1 MDNTLKIDFDNFDF
15 DNLYNQDEG
24 ILENKNILY
33 IHNNE
38 NVNVNKM
45 YSFFKEFKTK
55 EVLICEDIEI
65 AINKIKSYDIRF
77 VVIED
82 SFIKHNTENLLNQ
95 ISELFDKNKIIIFY
109 KNIKNDLLNKILL
122 NDVTNIIFNFND
134 LNNEFKNIIEKINE
148 KEKNKI
154 KIENKEKNNNNNN
167 IINTNQNKGEDLENL
182 TYILNYQENL
192 ISIIEDKKIILRNNS
207 FLSFLGK
214 RNLDDLNSEENL
226 FDNIFMKEKGYIYS
240 DERSWLEKI
249 LEDYN
254 TNLDFK
260 VKMYDKFNSCEKVF
274 LLKITMIPSYN
285 EKYLIELTDISKTI
299 EIQEYYEEKAYVDN
313 LTKIFNRQKIT
324 LELNKL
330 TKSKTNY
337 SILFLDI
344 DYFKKINDNYGHDVG
359 DDVLKKVA
367 NVLNYSIRK
376 GDLLGRWGG
385 EEFLAILPNASPEK
399 TIEIA
404 ERLRG
409 LIEKTR
415 FENIKQVT
423 ISIGASNLN
432 TFDTRREEVIKRADE
447 ALYKSKQ
454 NGRNQVNYI

>member
-1 MDNTLKIDFDNFDF
+1 M
-15 DNLYNQDEG
+15 YN
-24 ILENKNILY
+24 
-33 IHNNE
+33 
-38 NVNVNKM
+38 
-45 YSFFKEFKTK
+45 
-55 EVLICEDIEI
+55 
-65 AINKIKSYDIRF
+65 
-77 VVIED
+77 
-82 SFIKHNTENLLNQ
+82 
-95 ISELFDKNKIIIFY
+95 
-109 KNIKNDLLNKILL
+109 
-122 NDVTNIIFNFND
+122 
-134 LNNEFKNIIEKINE
+134 
-148 KEKNKI
+148 
-154 KIENKEKNNNNNN
+154 
-167 IINTNQNKGEDLENL
+167 
-182 TYILNYQENL
+182 
-192 ISIIEDKKIILRNNS
+192 
-207 FLSFLGK
+207 
-214 RNLDDLNSEENL
+214 
-226 FDNIFMKEKGYIYS
+226 
-240 DERSWLEKI
+240 
-249 LEDYN
+249 
-254 TNLDFK
+254 
-260 VKMYDKFNSCEKVF
+260 KFNSCEKVF

-285 EKYLIELTDISKTI
+285 EKYLIDLTDISKTI

-330 TKSKTNY
+330 TKNKTNY

-399 TIEIA
+399 TIEIS

>member
-95 ISELFDKNKIIIFY
+95 ISELFDKSKIIIFY

-214 RNLDDLNSEENL
+214 KNLDDLNSEENL

-240 DERSWLEKI
+240 DERSWLK
-249 LEDYN
+249 
-254 TNLDFK
+254 
-260 VKMYDKFNSCEKVF
+260 
-274 LLKITMIPSYN
+274 
-285 EKYLIELTDISKTI
+285 KY
-299 EIQEYYEEKAYVDN
+299 
-313 LTKIFNRQKIT
+313 
-324 LELNKL
+324 
-330 TKSKTNY
+330 
-337 SILFLDI
+337 
-344 DYFKKINDNYGHDVG
+344 
-359 DDVLKKVA
+359 
-367 NVLNYSIRK
+367 
-376 GDLLGRWGG
+376 
-385 EEFLAILPNASPEK
+385 
-399 TIEIA
+399 
-404 ERLRG
+404 
-409 LIEKTR
+409 
-415 FENIKQVT
+415 
-423 ISIGASNLN
+423 
-432 TFDTRREEVIKRADE
+432 
-447 ALYKSKQ
+447 
-454 NGRNQVNYI
+454 